1 MAVWIFLLH
10 SFGTFVVFWSVWF
23 WWSVACSSP
32 SFVLLMVL
40 FIFLDILNDSSKVLV
55 AQSCP
60 TLCDPMHCSPPGSSV
75 HGFSQARILEW
86 VAISFSRG
94 SSWPRDQTWV
104 PCTTGRFFTD
114 WATRE
119 AQMITCLNGI
129 SVLLIPWFL
138 CSKFLFQLSFI
149 YILIK
154 SIFPLLNIGF
164 YLQHPFGFLL

>member
-1 MAVWIFLLH
+1 MAVWIFPLH
-10 SFGTFVVFWSVWF
+10 SLGTSVFWSVCF

-40 FIFLDILNDSSKVLV
+40 FIFLDILNYSSKVLV

-94 SSWPRDQTWV
+94 SSWPSDRTWV

-114 WATRE
+114 WVTRR

-129 SVLLIPWFL
+129 SVLLIPWFFFYVASFFFS
-138 CSKFLFQLSFI
+138 CPLFTF
-149 YILIK
+149 
-154 SIFPLLNIGF
+154 
-164 YLQHPFGFLL
+164 